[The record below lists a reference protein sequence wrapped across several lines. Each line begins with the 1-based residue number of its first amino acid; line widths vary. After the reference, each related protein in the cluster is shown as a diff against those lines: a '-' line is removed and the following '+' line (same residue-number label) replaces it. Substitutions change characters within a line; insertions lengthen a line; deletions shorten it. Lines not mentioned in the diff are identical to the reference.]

1 MAIGAVSANH
11 QVGESTIER
20 VFGPEVAGSVVAR
33 RIAASALGEA
43 REELRVL
50 PSEIATGQITP
61 MGVVARDGHP

>member
-1 MAIGAVSANH
+1 MAIWAVSADH
-11 QVGESTIER
+11 QVGERTIER
-20 VFGPEVAGSVVAR
+20 VFGPEVAGSVV
-33 RIAASALGEA
+33 ALGEA